1 MTRPISILCGERG
14 GNLRRGLVV
23 TMAGS
28 YRSKGCP
35 GFKIVNSCL
44 RESVYLGTVA
54 FDKEQNWL
62 GIKSKDV
69 LNSSQTKNR
78 NPKLSHPLFG
88 PSDSFFVPLCGSWVT
103 CVNSSIFLRRHHD
116 SCYGIPAILWA
127 AASVQSAEAVVGCVH
142 RLSVCHHAHDWCLWL
157 HPSGRY
163 STGWGGSKSLHFTR
177 LNNGL
182 SAFQNGL

>member
-88 PSDSFFVPLCGSWVT
+88 PSDSIFVPLCGSRVT
-103 CVNSSIFLRRHHD
+103 CVKLFYLSSQASWFLLWNSGNSLSSSQRSECWSRGGMCSPTICLS
-116 SCYGIPAILWA
+116 SCSWLVSLAVPFR
-127 AASVQSAEAVVGCVH
+127 SV
-142 RLSVCHHAHDWCLWL
+142 
-157 HPSGRY
+157 
-163 STGWGGSKSLHFTR
+163 
-177 LNNGL
+177 
-182 SAFQNGL
+182 